1 MGKIVVCIGKFLRQI
16 LPCCAERARRDL
28 CGENAAHIDIEVSDL
43 ASLEHSGLQ
52 SKVEIASCPVAG
64 GLLGFRVARS
74 QNDHLERLTGRD
86 LILRAE
92 RAVREAADHA
102 VPVEVHHI
110 VIVPAPRRNVWKYRF
125 QLLFLPEI
133 FLLLR
138 VVPILLIGR
147 ADCRR
152 QGGKQHNAQDKTKD
166 PSLRHPRTLLSECSG
181 NTGVSYKIATIIA
194 ERMTKCN
201 LPGIFSGR
209 LFFSESLLH
218 P

>member
-1 MGKIVVCIGKFLRQI
+1 M
-16 LPCCAERARRDL
+16 
-28 CGENAAHIDIEVSDL
+28 
-43 ASLEHSGLQ
+43 
-52 SKVEIASCPVAG
+52 AG

-110 VIVPAPRRNVWKYRF
+110 VIVPAPRRNVRKNRF

-138 VVPILLIGR
+138 VVPVLFIGR

-152 QGGKQHNAQDKTKD
+152 
-166 PSLRHPRTLLSECSG
+166 
-181 NTGVSYKIATIIA
+181 
-194 ERMTKCN
+194 
-201 LPGIFSGR
+201 
-209 LFFSESLLH
+209 
-218 P
+218 